1 MANKKYIVT
10 RGGVSTG
17 TGGEKDPI
25 KFLEVG
31 AEISLSDKK
40 AQALVGKIRPK
51 GEINPEEKTVK
62 EVQTEA
68 NKLVKANTKIQGELD
83 KANEANTALQGEL
96 DKANEANA
104 NLTEQ
109 LTKLTEQM
117 TAKTK

>member
-31 AEISLSDKK
+31 DEISLSDKK
-40 AQALVGKIRPK
+40 AKALIGKVRLK

-68 NKLVKANTKIQGELD
+68 NKIAKANTALQADLD
-83 KANEANTALQGEL
+83 KANET
-96 DKANEANA
+96 NA
-104 NLTEQ
+104 SLTEQ